1 MSQPQQK
8 SKDTPTRPMRGGF
21 QGMGYFEKAQDF
33 KGTMKKLYQYVKP
46 YMGKVLFSGLMSIL
60 ASLLTVLAPWL
71 LGLMISEVAL
81 AFQESREL
89 LPIDIIFGLQLELLN
104 MSILVILLY
113 SLAGILSYYQAYLL
127 IGMTQ
132 DVTYQMRQQIA
143 IKLNRLPLSYFDSQ
157 SFGDV
162 LGRSTNDVETISQT
176 LNQSLSE
183 VFRAITLLLG
193 VMIIMFILN
202 WILALVV
209 LSTTLVSFY
218 VARIFVKLSQKYFRK
233 QAKATGEMSGH
244 VEEMFNG
251 HRIVKVFN
259 YQEKALKEFDKINED
274 IYTTT
279 FYSQFISGIMFPMQF
294 FIGNLGFI
302 LIAGIGALLVINGS
316 IQVGLIQTFLT
327 YTRQINQPI
336 QSLGSIASVLQ
347 STAAAAERIFDL
359 LDAENEPEDDLEVN
373 QIRDFKGHVVF
384 DQVHFS
390 YVEGTEVIKGF
401 SADIKP
407 GQMVAIVGPTGAGK
421 TTMVNLLM
429 RFYDIQQG
437 KITIDGVDIKTMSRA
452 ELRALFGMVLQD
464 TWLFEGT
471 IYENLLYG
479 SESSSEEEVIQA
491 SKLAQS
497 HHFIESH
504 PGGYQFELSEA
515 GSNISLGQQQLLTIS
530 RAMLANRPMLILD
543 EATSSVD
550 TRTEVLIQAAMDKLM
565 HKRTSFVIAHRLSTI
580 KDADVILVMKDG
592 NIVEQGNHQAL
603 LEQKGFYYD
612 LYQSQFEHQQPSN

>member
-1 MSQPQQK
+1 
-8 SKDTPTRPMRGGF
+8 
-21 QGMGYFEKAQDF
+21 
-33 KGTMKKLYQYVKP
+33 
-46 YMGKVLFSGLMSIL
+46 
-60 ASLLTVLAPWL
+60 
-71 LGLMISEVAL
+71 MISEVAL
-81 AFQESREL
+81 AFQEGRNL
-89 LPIDIIFGLQLELLN
+89 LPIAIMFGFQLELLN

-113 SLAGILSYYQAYLL
+113 ALAGILSYLQGYLL

-143 IKLNRLPLSYFDSQ
+143 IKLNRLPLAYFDTQ

-218 VARIFVKLSQKYFRK
+218 VARVFVKLSQKFFRK
-233 QAKATGEMSGH
+233 QAKATGDMSGH

-259 YQEKALKEFDKINED
+259 YQDQALKEFDRINED
-274 IYTTT
+274 IYYTT

-294 FIGNLGFI
+294 FIGNVGFI
-302 LIAGIGALLVINGS
+302 LIAGVGALLVINGS

-347 STAAAAERIFDL
+347 STASAAERIFDL
-359 LDAENEPEDDLEVN
+359 LDAENEVEDDVD
-373 QIRDFKGHVVF
+373 IKYIKDFKGHVVF

-390 YVEGTEVIKGF
+390 YVEGTEVIRGF

-429 RFYDIQQG
+429 RFYEIQKG

-479 SESSSEEEVIQA
+479 SESANEEAVIQA

-504 PGGYQFELSEA
+504 PGGYQFELAEA

-565 HKRTSFVIAHRLSTI
+565 NNRTSFVIAHRLSTI

-603 LEQKGFYYD
+603 LEQKGVYYE
-612 LYQSQFEHQQPSN
+612 LYQSQFEHQLPQN

>member
-8 SKDTPTRPMRGGF
+8 SKDKPTRPMRGGF
-21 QGMGYFEKAQDF
+21 HGMGYFEKAQDF
-33 KGTMKKLYQYVKP
+33 KGTMKKLYDYVKP
-46 YMGKVLFSGLMSIL
+46 YSGKIFFSGFMSIL

-71 LGLMISEVAL
+71 LGLMISEVAI
-81 AFQESREL
+81 AFQDGRAL
-89 LPIDIIFGLQLELLN
+89 LPIDIIFGFQLELLN

-113 SLAGILSYYQAYLL
+113 ALAGLLSYLQAYLL

-143 IKLNRLPLSYFDSQ
+143 VKLNRLPLSYFDSQ

-183 VFRAITLLLG
+183 VFRAVTLLLG
-193 VMIIMFILN
+193 VMIIMFVLN

-218 VARIFVKLSQKYFRK
+218 VARIFVKLSQKFFRK
-233 QAKATGEMSGH
+233 QAKATGDMSGH

-259 YQEKALKEFDKINED
+259 YQKQALQEFDKINDD
-274 IYTTT
+274 IYYTT

-294 FIGNLGFI
+294 FIGNVAFI
-302 LIAGIGALLVINGS
+302 LIAGVGALLVINGA

-359 LDAENEPEDDLEVN
+359 LDAENEPEDDVDIKRI
-373 QIRDFKGHVVF
+373 QDFKGHVVF
-384 DQVHFS
+384 DNVHFS

-401 SADIKP
+401 SANIKP

-471 IYENLLYG
+471 IYENLQYG
-479 SESSSEEEVIQA
+479 SEHASEDEVIKA
-491 SKLAQS
+491 SKFAQS

-504 PGGYQFELSEA
+504 PGGYQFELTEA

-550 TRTEVLIQAAMDKLM
+550 TRTEVLIQDAMDKLM
-565 HKRTSFVIAHRLSTI
+565 KNRTSFVIAHRLSTI
-580 KDADVILVMKDG
+580 KDADIILVMKEG
-592 NIVEQGNHQAL
+592 NIVEQGNHQSL
-603 LEQKGFYYD
+603 LEQQGFYYD
-612 LYQSQFEHQQPSN
+612 LYQSQFEHQQPQQ

>member
-1 MSQPQQK
+1 MSQPQQR
-8 SKDTPTRPMRGGF
+8 SKDKPTRPMRGGF

-89 LPIDIIFGLQLELLN
+89 LPIEIIFGLQLELLN
-104 MSILVILLY
+104 MSVLVILLY
-113 SLAGILSYYQAYLL
+113 SLAGILSYFQAYLL

-143 IKLNRLPLSYFDSQ
+143 VKLNRLPLSYFDSQ

-193 VMIIMFILN
+193 VMIIMFVLN

-209 LSTTLVSFY
+209 LSTTILSFY
-218 VARIFVKLSQKYFRK
+218 VARIFVKLSQKFFRK
-233 QAKATGEMSGH
+233 QAKATGDMSGH

-259 YQEKALKEFDKINED
+259 YQEQALKEFDNINED

-302 LIAGIGALLVINGS
+302 LIAGVGALLVVNGS

-359 LDAENEPEDDLEVN
+359 LDAENEPEDDVEVN
-373 QIRDFKGHVVF
+373 HIRDFKGHVVF
-384 DQVHFS
+384 DNVHFS

-437 KITIDGVDIKTMSRA
+437 KISIDGVDIKTMSRA

-479 SESSSEEEVIQA
+479 SESSSEEEVIKS

-565 HKRTSFVIAHRLSTI
+565 NNRTSFVIAHRLSTI

-603 LEQKGFYYD
+603 LDQRGFYYD

>member
-302 LIAGIGALLVINGS
+302 LIAGIGALLVVNGS

-515 GSNISLGQQQLLTIS
+515 GNNISLGQQQLLTIS

>member
-183 VFRAITLLLG
+183 IFRAITLLLG

-302 LIAGIGALLVINGS
+302 LIAGIGALLVVNGS

-515 GSNISLGQQQLLTIS
+515 GNNISLGQQQLLTIS

>member
-1 MSQPQQK
+1 MSQPQQR
-8 SKDTPTRPMRGGF
+8 SKDKPTRPMRGGF

-143 IKLNRLPLSYFDSQ
+143 VKLNRLPLSYFDSQ

-209 LSTTLVSFY
+209 LSTTILSFY
-218 VARIFVKLSQKYFRK
+218 VARIFVKLSQKFFRK
-233 QAKATGEMSGH
+233 QAKATGDMSGH

-259 YQEKALKEFDKINED
+259 YQEQALKEFDNINED

-302 LIAGIGALLVINGS
+302 LIAGVGALLVVNGS

-359 LDAENEPEDDLEVN
+359 LDAENEPEDDVEIKH
-373 QIRDFKGHVVF
+373 IRDFKGHVVF
-384 DQVHFS
+384 DNVHFS

-479 SESSSEEEVIQA
+479 SESSSEEAVIKA

-565 HKRTSFVIAHRLSTI
+565 HNRTSFVIAHRLSTI

-603 LEQKGFYYD
+603 LDQKGFYYD